1 LKHICSSLT
10 SSRTNFI
17 KLAGAGVGVAILN
30 PATAL
35 LADDLVHPRG
45 YRITTGQLLYPD
57 DYLASTNGKFWAIM
71 QADGNFC
78 VPESWKWR
86 RRQIVLPDFI
96 LQQGDFARYLLWSS
110 ARAGRYKPD
119 PGAFGCYATMQDDG
133 NFCVY
138 RGKLFLWRTVQAAS
152 YEPVHGNYAAQ
163 LNDDGNF
170 CVYRL
175 TPDGVPSSPLFSTNT
190 ASAPRT

>member
-1 LKHICSSLT
+1 MKHICSSLT

-35 LADDLVHPRG
+35 RADDLVHPRG
-45 YRITTGQLLYPD
+45 YRITTGQVLYPE

-78 VPESWKWR
+78 VYRNPGNGADV
-86 RRQIVLPDFI
+86 QIVLPDFI

-110 ARAGRYKPD
+110 ARSRRP
-119 PGAFGCYATMQDDG
+119 ATSRLKVTTPPSLMAMA
-133 NFCVY
+133 
-138 RGKLFLWRTVQAAS
+138 TSAS
-152 YEPVHGNYAAQ
+152 TG
-163 LNDDGNF
+163 
-170 CVYRL
+170 
-175 TPDGVPSSPLFSTNT
+175 
-190 ASAPRT
+190 